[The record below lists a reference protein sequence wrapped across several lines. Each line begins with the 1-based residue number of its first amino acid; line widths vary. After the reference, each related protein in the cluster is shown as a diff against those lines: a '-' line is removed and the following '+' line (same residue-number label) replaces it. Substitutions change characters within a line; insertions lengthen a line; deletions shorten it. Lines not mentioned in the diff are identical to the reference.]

1 MLGTTTLISL
11 EHKRYSWVHYCLYV
25 SFSFINKQV
34 KEVKLQ
40 LQWHRLSP
48 HQTPQSHICP
58 LMLVDLVL
66 ELWCE
71 HQSQGLSSTSHLT
84 FRLWLQ
90 KTHTMPCTAYRYC
103 TVLTVYFSH
112 VKPWGLFNN
121 SPSSA
126 ETLKCFLCASSLSTL
141 KQHRPSQP
149 AGGWETTEIIQEVF
163 TSKILQL
170 CSCSWTANVW
180 WAGDCHLI

>member
-1 MLGTTTLISL
+1 MKNCVS
-11 EHKRYSWVHYCLYV
+11 
-25 SFSFINKQV
+25 SFSFSDTDSVLIRH
-34 KEVKLQ
+34 
-40 LQWHRLSP
+40 HRVTSVLSCWWTWYWSCDVNTRVRVSPP
-48 HQTPQSHICP
+48 HPISPSGCDYRKHTPCRVQRTGT
-58 LMLVDLVL
+58 VL
-66 ELWCE
+66 
-71 HQSQGLSSTSHLT
+71 
-84 FRLWLQ
+84 
-90 KTHTMPCTAYRYC
+90 YC

-112 VKPWGLFNN
+112 VKPSGLFNN

-141 KQHRPSQP
+141 KQHRPWQP
-149 AGGWETTEIIQEVF
+149 AGGWETTKIIQEVF